1 MSGTWRG
8 KGVSSAGSEFAGL
21 FHRKLLKNWT
31 SEEIIVLKIVIRPW
45 SSQLVCFT
53 STLSPG
59 DPVSGRDQVRTAGY
73 GEVDSGSGRH
83 SSPGSLW
90 EKNHLNLSLT
100 SSSAANLV
108 WLQLW
113 LATSSFNDSTY
124 ARAGR
129 FVLIW
134 EQETSIIDLAVQSDG
149 YIKTRYH
156 NT

>member
-1 MSGTWRG
+1 MGLSMTWCQALEEAKEFHQLEANLQVYFIASCWKIGLLR
-8 KGVSSAGSEFAGL
+8 KLSYSKLWAGSEDQASL
-21 FHRKLLKNWT
+21 Y
-31 SEEIIVLKIVIRPW
+31 VY
-45 SSQLVCFT
+45 T

-113 LATSSFNDSTY
+113 LAASSFDDSTY
-124 ARAGR
+124 ARAGI

-134 EQETSIIDLAVQSDG
+134 EQETRRSIIV
-149 YIKTRYH
+149 
-156 NT
+156 

>member
-1 MSGTWRG
+1 MTWDGTFNDMMSGSWRG
-8 KGVSSAGSEFAGL
+8 KGVSSAGSKFAGL

-31 SEEIIVLKIVIRPW
+31 WEEINVLKIVSRVRG
-45 SSQLVCFT
+45 SCQFVCST

-83 SSPGSLW
+83 SSPGPLW

-113 LATSSFNDSTY
+113 LATSSFDDSTY

-129 FVLIW
+129 LLFNHWFSGAERWV
-134 EQETSIIDLAVQSDG
+134 
-149 YIKTRYH
+149 R
-156 NT
+156 